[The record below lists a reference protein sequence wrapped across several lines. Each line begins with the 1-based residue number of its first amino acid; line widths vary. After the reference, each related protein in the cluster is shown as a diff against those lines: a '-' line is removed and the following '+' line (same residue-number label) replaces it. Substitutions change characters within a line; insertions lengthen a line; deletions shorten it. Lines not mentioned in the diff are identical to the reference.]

1 MSEIL
6 ANQAYQ
12 RIKEKMH
19 KEDLLQEE
27 QLTARECWIA
37 GLHARGHEIKEIAD
51 HLCLSEQTIITHQKN
66 IYEKLRI
73 HKKTELVSWYFTKL
87 INVNGRDEQH
97 LKTKRNENQATGIE
111 TAEFQGSQ
119 GADLLIQ

>member
-19 KEDLLQEE
+19 KEDLLQDE

-51 HLCLSEQTIITHQKN
+51 HLCLSEQTVTTHLKNTYQK
-66 IYEKLRI
+66 LGI
-73 HKKTELVSWYFTKL
+73 HKKTELVSWYYTKL
-87 INVNGRDEQH
+87 INGNGKGKQH
-97 LKTKRNENQATGIE
+97 IKIPNNENPTEAIE
-111 TAEFQGSQ
+111 TAEF
-119 GADLLIQ
+119 